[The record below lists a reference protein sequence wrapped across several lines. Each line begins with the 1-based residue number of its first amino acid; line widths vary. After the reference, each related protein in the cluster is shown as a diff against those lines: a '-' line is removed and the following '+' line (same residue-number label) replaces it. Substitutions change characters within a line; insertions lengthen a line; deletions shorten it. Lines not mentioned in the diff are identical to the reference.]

1 MYRTS
6 QFKLNPSNPRVIKDD
21 RFKKLCESIKTFP
34 EMLSKRPLVC
44 VTDID
49 GKFYPLGGNMRL
61 KAIQEIGYKEIPD
74 SWIMLADD
82 WPEEKRREFIIKDN
96 VGFGEWDWDTLS
108 NEWDLVK
115 LEEWGLEIPDFT
127 TEIEEEEGQDDAPEV
142 LNQIT
147 EKGDVWEFNNHRLV
161 CGSSCEVQDIDKLM
175 DGKKADLIFTD
186 PPYDLKDEY
195 SNLILGCA
203 KDDCHVFIMNS
214 DKLLIEN
221 IKNNQE
227 YFRKMFYVDF
237 RQARLVSNNQPMTR
251 VDPIAEFLKG
261 KGKFNNLRDGFSTLI
276 ECAKIHNN
284 NQEQNH
290 GFNQA
295 KRVELPE
302 TFILHYSQPNELVCD
317 FFGGAGSTLIAA
329 EKNNRNAYLM
339 EFDPKHCDIILKRWI
354 QYMVQHSKLLE
365 VKKNGVKQ
373 DIEQLYNS
381 LEINKLA
388 IQKK

>member
-1 MYRTS
+1 MNLT
-6 QFKLNPSNPRVIKDD
+6 KLKSNPHNPRIIKDD
-21 RFKKLCESIKTFP
+21 KFKKLVQSIKDFP
-34 EMLSKRPLVC
+34 EMMEKRPMVC
-44 VTDID
+44 VTDVD
-49 GKFYPLGGNMRL
+49 GKIYPLGGNMRL
-61 KAIQEIGYKEIPD
+61 KAIQELGFKEIPD

-82 WPEEKRREFIIKDN
+82 WPEEKRMEFIIKDN
-96 VGFGEWDWDTLS
+96 VGFGEWDWDTLA
-108 NEWDLVK
+108 NEWDAVK
-115 LEEWGLEIPDFT
+115 LEEWGLDVPF
-127 TEIEEEEGQDDAPEV
+127 IETAPEEGEDDVPDV
-142 LNQIT
+142 LHQIT
-147 EKGDVWEFNNHRLV
+147 EKGDLWELNNHRLL

-175 DGKKADLIFTD
+175 NGKKADLIFTD
-186 PPYDLKDEY
+186 PPYDLPDQY
-195 SNLILGCA
+195 SNLILSCA

-221 IKNNQE
+221 IQNNKE
-227 YFRKMFYVDF
+227 HFRKMFYVDF

-276 ECAKIHNN
+276 ECAKIHND

-339 EFDPKHCDIILKRWI
+339 EFEPKHCDIILKRWI
-354 QYMVQHSKLLE
+354 NYMIEHSKLLE
-365 VKKNGVKQ
+365 VTKNGEKQ
-373 DIEQLYNS
+373 DLETLYNS
-381 LEINKLA
+381 LEINRLA
-388 IQKK
+388 IEQN